1 MFLCVPS
8 PSPSPSPQTQPHRA
22 VLAAAKAAQYCAEC
36 ISLAEV
42 YAAIDAGFPVE
53 EIVLTGPGKFYDIV
67 PKGERILQG
76 PLRAI
81 FADSLSDLKEIVA
94 RVLDPCDWLDCA
106 TIGVRW
112 MPAWHVRSRFGLDPK
127 DMKLVLAVA
136 EIISALPADKGV
148 GMHFH
153 FASSTLGADTWFG
166 LAKAFCHFSAGFVS
180 LIHRPITAIDFGGGW
195 SPYFYVEGSED
206 GVLESTNKKLSSI
219 LQSVCTEFE
228 AVQSTLP
235 SVQFEPGKCISEA
248 AGGIIT
254 RILSIREV
262 PHEGQASDSPE
273 SEDMEKDKENQVG
286 RAFIVD
292 TCIAEISSPH
302 IHPVFWKSKNLQS
315 DSTADVWLPLPPGD
329 DVIWGRTCMEFDII
343 HGSFSL
349 PSTAQPGDFLLYAAT
364 GSYDFT
370 NSYDFGDGIAR
381 SMTLL

>member
-1 MFLCVPS
+1 M
-8 PSPSPSPQTQPHRA
+8 H
-22 VLAAAKAAQYCAEC
+22 
-36 ISLAEV
+36 
-42 YAAIDAGFPVE
+42 AAIDAGFPVD

-67 PKGERILQG
+67 PEGERTISG

-81 FADSLSDLKEIVA
+81 FADSLADLKGIVS
-94 RVLDPCDWLDCA
+94 RVLDPCDWLDCH

-112 MPAWHVRSRFGLDPK
+112 MPARQVRSRFGLDPK

-136 EIISALPADKGV
+136 AIIAALPANIGV

-180 LIHRPITAIDFGGGW
+180 LINRPVTAIDFGGGW
-195 SPYFYVEGSED
+195 SPYFYVGSDEE

-254 RILSIREV
+254 RILSIREI
-262 PHEGQASDSPE
+262 PQEGHTMDGPE
-273 SEDMEKDKENQVG
+273 TEDKENQPVG

-302 IHPVFWKSKNLQS
+302 IHPVFWKSKHLKTVLKS
-315 DSTADVWLPLPPGD
+315 GGWLPLPPGD

-349 PSTAQPGDFLLYAAT
+349 PLNAEPGDFLLYAAT

-381 SMTLL
+381 CITLL

>member
-1 MFLCVPS
+1 M
-8 PSPSPSPQTQPHRA
+8 H
-22 VLAAAKAAQYCAEC
+22 
-36 ISLAEV
+36 
-42 YAAIDAGFPVE
+42 AAIDAGFPLG
-53 EIVLTGPGKFYDIV
+53 EIVLTGPGKFYDV
-67 PKGERILQG
+67 VSEGERTLSG

-81 FADSLSDLKEIVA
+81 FADSLADLKVIVS
-94 RVLDPCDWLDCA
+94 RVLDPCDWLDCN

-112 MPAWHVRSRFGLDPK
+112 MPAWQVRSRFGLDPK
-127 DMKLVLAVA
+127 DMKVVLSVA
-136 EIISALPADKGV
+136 EIISSLPANKGV

-153 FASSTLGADTWFG
+153 FASSNLGGDTWFG

-180 LIHRPITAIDFGGGW
+180 LIKRPVTAIDFGGGW
-195 SPYFYVEGSED
+195 SPYFYVESDED
-206 GVLESTNKKLSSI
+206 WVIESTNKKLSSI

-228 AVQSTLP
+228 AVQENLP

-254 RILSIREV
+254 RILSVREI
-262 PHEGQASDSPE
+262 PQEGQTDDSTG
-273 SEDMEKDKENQVG
+273 SEEEKDNQPAG

-315 DSTADVWLPLPPGD
+315 GLKCNGWLPLPPGD

-343 HGSFSL
+343 HGSFKL
-349 PSTAQPGDFLLYAAT
+349 PAGAEPGDFLLYAAT